1 MFIVGVMLDEL
12 LGRAALRD
20 EISEREEAIERLE
33 AQLAA
38 EEDRRKEAVRDRQAA
53 DERSNRLEDRIADL
67 EGQVDN
73 LQSGEWSPRFRGR
86 MEVSVN
92 RMSTV
97 LDWVQSF
104 EYGEEEAYTA
114 MVTET
119 MPETI
124 RDVFG
129 DHAVLV
135 DRAKPCLVLT
145 DSLGVLSVA
154 LSPPVAPSPF
164 ESWDDSFTLDESWFL
179 PRGEFAFAL
188 VRSDVFAYAEYDDH
202 TPGYR
207 TSFESDIRQNHSKGG
222 FSQGRF
228 ERRRDE
234 QIDAHLGEAAAVIA
248 DRDPDDLIVVGE
260 RTVIDAFEDEAMVL
274 EAVDA
279 TGSPDDALATAFD
292 SFWSTTLYQ
301 I

>member
-1 MFIVGVMLDEL
+1 MLDEL

-20 EISEREEAIERLE
+20 EISAREEDIERLE

-38 EEDRRKEAVRDRQAA
+38 EEERRKEAVRDRQAA
-53 DERSNRLEDRIADL
+53 DERINRLEDRIADL

-73 LQSGEWSPRFRGR
+73 LQAGEWAPRFRGR
-86 MEVSVN
+86 MEVSMN
-92 RMSTV
+92 RMTTV
-97 LDWVQSF
+97 LDRVRSF
-104 EYGEEEAYTA
+104 EYGAEEAYTA

-119 MPETI
+119 MPDTI
-124 RDVFG
+124 REVFG
-129 DHAVLV
+129 DHSVLI

-145 DSLGVLSVA
+145 DSHGLLSVA
-154 LSPPVAPSPF
+154 LSPPVPPSPF
-164 ESWDDSFTLDESWFL
+164 ESWDDSFALDESWFL
-179 PRGEFAFAL
+179 PRDAFAFAL
-188 VRSDVFAYAEYDDH
+188 VRSDVFAYAEYEEQTQVYH
-202 TPGYR
+202 

-234 QIDAHLGEAAAVIA
+234 QIDSHLGDAAAVIA

-260 RTVIDAFEDEAMVL
+260 RTVIDAFEDDAMVL

-279 TGSPDDALATAFD
+279 TGSPDDALASAFD